1 MLFSLLFLMRKMLDL
16 IYLTMSSY
24 QTIDLLMSDVVWWEE
39 TTWEELL
46 LHDHNEVVTS
56 DER

>member
-46 LHDHNEVVTS
+46 LHDHDEVVTS